1 MLIRFIFAPFH
12 IVGLQL
18 WMCGRDICESYY
30 YSFVLI
36 YSLIITFLVFSSVIY
51 FTAAF
56 RACLES
62 FLVFFCLT

>member
-51 FTAAF
+51 LPRHLEHVLRAF
-56 RACLES
+56 
-62 FLVFFCLT
+62 